1 MKYTYNR
8 IGLLPEGGRT
18 GIKGHK
24 WVVKNRSYE
33 VMAREVEKRYFEILK
48 EVA

>member
-24 WVVKNRSYE
+24 WVVKKGRTGLTRIWH
-33 VMAREVEKRYFEILK
+33 VRWRLRI
-48 EVA
+48 